1 MWKSQVQ
8 AFWMSF
14 TDIFNTKD
22 DDAKGRVINLGCT
35 LLAAFYNV
43 FITGIF
49 YTGFLSMYGI
59 SITGA
64 GIVTF
69 IPYIANLFTIF
80 SSRVLSRFRRRK
92 PILIASKI
100 FFYFMYIVATTIMPQ
115 IVLDPNARLVWFCI
129 ILFIGYAVYAPFSPG
144 FTVWFYRFYPPE
156 NHRRTR
162 YIQLCQIFSSIMSTI
177 ILLFSG
183 LLTDAV
189 AGSPIQDQLIIWFR
203 YGAFVLVVVETMIQL
218 RAKEYPA
225 ADDARLKLKE
235 VFTLP
240 FKYRKFLLCMIF
252 MFTWNYISNLN
263 NGLWSYHLLNHMQ
276 FSYTL
281 INAMSVMYTVIL
293 LLTSGLWG
301 KLLRMYSWIKTF
313 GIACLIFVPTEIFF
327 FLMTSDST
335 WIYVPNSF
343 IQNVCSVG
351 LNLAYANILYMNLPE
366 ENSTAH
372 IAFHTIGCNIF
383 AFLGL
388 LTGTAVSSLTG
399 DSTIP
404 FLGMQIYSVQFTTLM
419 RGVALF
425 TIGMILVKKWRLFT
439 RDEDI
444 AEIER
449 DTEAR
454 RNMAKLRGPV
464 DAKFVVAQIRNRA
477 QTMFRRT

>member
-1 MWKSQVQ
+1 MWKSQIQ
-8 AFWMSF
+8 AFWLSF
-14 TDIFNTKD
+14 TDIFNTRD

-43 FITGIF
+43 FIGGIF

-69 IPYIANLFTIF
+69 IPYIANIFTVF
-80 SSRVLSRFRRRK
+80 SSKVLSRFKRRK
-92 PILIASKI
+92 PILVASKI
-100 FFYFMYIVATTIMPQ
+100 FFYFMYIVATTLMPQ
-115 IVLDPNARLVWFCI
+115 FVTDPTARLVWFCI
-129 ILFIGYAVYAPFSPG
+129 ILFIGYSVYAPFSPG
-144 FTVWFYRFYPPE
+144 FTVWFYRFYPAE

-189 AGSPIQDQLIIWFR
+189 AGSPMQDQLIIWFR
-203 YGAFVLVVVETMIQL
+203 YGAFVLVVVETLIQL

-225 ADDARLKLKE
+225 ADDSGLKLKD

-240 FKYRKFLLCMIF
+240 FKYRKFLLCIAF
-252 MFTWNYISNLN
+252 MFVWNYVGNLN
-263 NGLWSYHLLNHMQ
+263 NGLWSYHLLNHMN

-281 INAMSVMYTVIL
+281 INSVSIAYTFIL

-313 GIACLIFVPTEIFF
+313 GIACLIFVPTEVFF
-327 FLMTSDST
+327 FLMSPETS
-335 WIYVPNSF
+335 WIFLPNSM
-343 IQNVCSVG
+343 IQNLCSVG

-366 ENSTAH
+366 ENSTAL

-388 LTGTAVSSLTG
+388 MTGTWVSSMGG
-399 DSTIP
+399 DTLIP
-404 FLGMQIYSVQFTTLM
+404 FMGMEVYAVQFTTLM
-419 RGVALF
+419 RGVALT
-425 TIGMILVKKWRLFT
+425 TIGLVLIKKWRMFT

-454 RNMAKLRGPV
+454 RNMAKLRGPI
-464 DAKFVVAQIRNRA
+464 DMKFVVNQAVRKVKATLRIG
-477 QTMFRRT
+477 